1 MDRVRVRKSKRGA
14 IGIVLCEPDQP
25 VYTCVTQWKS
35 HMSTQNPSIR
45 KGRKFEQVLDG
56 ARSVFLVDGF
66 EGASVDQIAKVAGV
80 SKATLY
86 SYFPD
91 KRLLF
96 MEVAAGEC
104 RRQSQAAVDMINVC
118 GHPREVLD
126 QAARHLLRFL
136 TSTFGQQVFRICVA
150 ESERFPDLGRQFYA
164 SGPMV
169 MKGELI
175 LYFEGAVARGELAID
190 DMQLAADQFG
200 ELCKA
205 DIWPRLIF
213 GVISTVSEAD
223 IDRVVR
229 GAVEMFMARYGA

>member
-1 MDRVRVRKSKRGA
+1 MN
-14 IGIVLCEPDQP
+14 
-25 VYTCVTQWKS
+25 TQS
-35 HMSTQNPSIR
+35 PTIR
-45 KGRKFEQVLDG
+45 KGRKFDQVLDG
-56 ARSVFLVDGF
+56 ARSVFLADGF

-104 RRQSQAAVDMINVC
+104 RRQSQAAVDMINGC
-118 GHPREVLD
+118 GNPREVLE
-126 QAARHLLRFL
+126 QGARHVLAFL
-136 TSTFGQQVFRICVA
+136 TSTLGQQMFRICVA

-169 MKGELI
+169 MKAELTRY
-175 LYFEGAVARGELAID
+175 LEGAVDRGELVID

-205 DIWPRLIF
+205 DLWPRLIL
-213 GVISTVSEAD
+213 GVTDKASQSD
-223 IDRVVR
+223 IDRVVK
-229 GAVEMFMARYGA
+229 GAVDMFLARYGAEPGRT

>member
-1 MDRVRVRKSKRGA
+1 MN
-14 IGIVLCEPDQP
+14 
-25 VYTCVTQWKS
+25 TQRP
-35 HMSTQNPSIR
+35 TIR
-45 KGRKFEQVLDG
+45 KGRKFDQVLEG

-96 MEVAAGEC
+96 MEVAASEC
-104 RRQSQAAVDMINVC
+104 CRQSRAAVDMINGC
-118 GHPREVLD
+118 GHPREVLE
-126 QAARHLLRFL
+126 QAARHLLGFL
-136 TSTFGQQVFRICVA
+136 TSTFGLQMFRICVA

-175 LYFEGAVARGELAID
+175 HYFEGAVARGELAID
-190 DMQLAADQFG
+190 DMHLAADQFG

-205 DIWPRLIF
+205 DLWPRLVF
-213 GVISTVSEAD
+213 GVTDSVSQAE
-223 IDRVVR
+223 INRVVH
-229 GAVEMFMARYGA
+229 GAVDVFMARYGA